1 MQAVENLP
9 NFFIAGAPKSGT
21 TSLYHYLDQHPE
33 IYMSPVKEPHYFAP
47 EIRLERLSEPL
58 QAGAARDAADL
69 KEYLDGPM
77 LEKRFSGPVAEWPAY
92 LKLFQRVNG
101 QKAIGEASV
110 CYLWS
115 ESAAG
120 NIRAAIPNA
129 RIILL
134 LRNPVDMVFS
144 MYLHTIR
151 SSACAD
157 PSALSTRIQCTFR
170 EAIEIGLRQRGGK
183 IDIFHPFLDLGLY
196 HAQLQ
201 RMLEAFPERQVRVY
215 WYEDYRTRPMQMLA
229 EIFEFLGVNPAFRP
243 DMSKRYLESQTAI
256 SLEPQDRDLLT
267 QFYRDD
273 IEKLASLLG
282 RDLSHWLEP
291 PDRALHPA

>member
-1 MQAVENLP
+1 MEHLP

-33 IYMSPVKEPHYFAP
+33 IYVSPVKEPHYFSS
-47 EIRLERLSEPL
+47 EIRLDRLSDAL
-58 QAGAARDAADL
+58 QPGAAEDAGAL

-77 LEKRFSGPVAEWPAY
+77 LEKRFGGPVAEWPDY

-115 ESAAG
+115 ETAAR

-129 RIILL
+129 RIILV

-144 MYLHTIR
+144 MYLHTLR
-151 SSACAD
+151 SGAGAD
-157 PSALSTRIQCTFR
+157 PAAVSTRVQCTFR
-170 EAIEIGLRQRGGK
+170 EAIEMGLRQRGGK

-196 HAQLQ
+196 HAQVQ
-201 RMLEAFPERQVRVY
+201 RMLETFSRTQVRVY
-215 WYEDYRTRPMQMLA
+215 WYEDYQRLPLQMLA
-229 EIFEFLGVNPAFRP
+229 EIFEFLGVDPSFRP
-243 DMSKRYLESQTAI
+243 DMSKRYLESQPGI
-256 SLEPQDRDLLT
+256 LLEPPDRELLT

-282 RDLSHWLEP
+282 RDLSHWLT
-291 PDRALHPA
+291 HPHRVAAR